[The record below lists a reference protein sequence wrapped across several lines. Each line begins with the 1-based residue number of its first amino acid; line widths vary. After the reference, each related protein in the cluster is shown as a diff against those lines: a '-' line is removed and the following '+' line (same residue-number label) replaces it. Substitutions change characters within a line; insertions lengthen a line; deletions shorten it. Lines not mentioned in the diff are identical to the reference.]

1 MISKA
6 VTSPEKSWLVL
17 PVLAPIPEPEAR
29 IRAGWKGQGY
39 DVLTHGRALCN
50 TGAKVFCSH
59 FRWTGRPGPRA
70 DIIVIIII
78 ISIRVV
84 L

>member
-6 VTSPEKSWLVL
+6 VRNLGWYFRTSSDSRARGTL
-17 PVLAPIPEPEAR
+17 PTRGRGMTCLRMGEHYVT
-29 IRAGWKGQGY
+29 QG
-39 DVLTHGRALCN
+39 G
-50 TGAKVFCSH
+50 KVFCSH

-78 ISIRVV
+78 IIIIIRVV